1 MSTPIAGVW
10 ELVGRPFSDQ
20 RGAFLNAFRAQEPA
34 FAEAW
39 GHRPIAQVNLS
50 RTEEVGTVRGLHL
63 QAAPHSEAKLVRCLR
78 GRVWDVAVDLR
89 PGSATYGQ
97 WHGLELRPDAA
108 NALLIPEGCAHGFQ
122 VLEPGSELLYLHSGA
137 WVPEAE
143 TGVHCCDSQLAIAWP
158 LPPIGL
164 SERDQALPLMHDLQR
179 VCGGDSRERR
189 RQALADLQSLANRNL
204 TQRFDPSPETLIRMD
219 RDR

>member
-1 MSTPIAGVW
+1 MPAELRRTPINGVF
-10 ELVGRPFSDQ
+10 ELLAQPFADH
-20 RGAFLNAFRAQEPA
+20 RGAFLNAFRAQELA
-34 FAEAW
+34 FMGSW
-39 GHRPIAQVNLS
+39 GDRSIAQVNLS
-50 RTEEVGTVRGLHL
+50 RTEAVGTIRGLHL
-63 QAAPHSEAKLVRCLR
+63 QAEPHSEAKLVRCLC

-143 TGVHCCDSQLAIAWP
+143 TGVRWDDPTLAIGWP
-158 LPPIGL
+158 LPVAAL
-164 SERDQALPLMHDLQR
+164 SDRDCNLPL
-179 VCGGDSRERR
+179 
-189 RQALADLQSLANRNL
+189 LAD
-204 TQRFDPSPETLIRMD
+204 
-219 RDR
+219 